1 MDRIQLHHLMR
12 LQKSQVSGWTHIK
25 CNVVKICVCKLV
37 LGIIMKGS
45 MSTERGGYGTRRWV
59 IVYPWL
65 FYSFIH
71 SFMHICM
78 HEFIH

>member
-45 MSTERGGYGTRRWV
+45 MSTERGGLWDKKVGNCLPLV
-59 IVYPWL
+59 VL
-65 FYSFIH
+65 FIH
-71 SFMHICM
+71 SFIHAYMHA
-78 HEFIH
+78 